1 MIINN
6 CKLIIINIMEGT
18 NNKPSLFKL
27 PTLNLTR
34 QPSTNTTTG
43 FKLDEA
49 PPRKILFT
57 EHFVVDQSVD
67 RLNTAILDETFQIT
81 VRNRIFDNEDDACDK
96 EIFKTAKD
104 DLQLISDEEDS
115 AGEDAKQGLALQP

>member
-1 MIINN
+1 
-6 CKLIIINIMEGT
+6 MEDT

-34 QPSTNTTTG
+34 QPSTKTTTG
-43 FKLDEA
+43 YKLDEA

-81 VRNRIFDNEDDACDK
+81 VRNRIFDNEDDAGDK
-96 EIFKTAKD
+96 DIFKTAKD

-115 AGEDAKQGLALQP
+115 AGEDAKQELVLQP